1 MTPDQ
6 LRRRLLAGDT
16 VFGTLIVSPSPQW
29 PGAVRECGLDFVFID
44 TEHIALHRVQLRWMR
59 RTYAA
64 LGLPPLVRIPSP
76 DPCAAGM
83 VLDGGAAGAIP
94 VSVPV
99 PVPVSVTVWPV
110 VSVVSVVS
118 ASTASV

>member
-64 LGLPPLVRIPSP
+64 
-76 DPCAAGM
+76 
-83 VLDGGAAGAIP
+83 GGAAGAIP
-94 VSVPV
+94 RR
-99 PVPVSVTVWPV
+99 T
-110 VSVVSVVS
+110 
-118 ASTASV
+118 TAGYHRLRVLPLKTGTFYFALTLSKRMLDNETGKRYYR

>member
-1 MTPDQ
+1 M
-6 LRRRLLAGDT
+6 
-16 VFGTLIVSPSPQW
+16 
-29 PGAVRECGLDFVFID
+29 FID

-94 VSVPV
+94 RR
-99 PVPVSVTVWPV
+99 T
-110 VSVVSVVS
+110 
-118 ASTASV
+118 TAGYHRLRVLPLKTGTFYFALSLSKRMLDNETGKRYYR